1 MVTRAL
7 YAGVL
12 ALWFLADH
20 VLSDTITAVSS
31 TPPNSALLPTST
43 FVSPSLNLKDGGG
56 LSESMKVGVSIGV
69 TLAAIIIVGATA
81 ILCVI
86 RRRNRTL
93 MKPQTRALPS
103 RDFQEENM
111 FVGDASG
118 KDKGAHY
125 MNGSLNAQAGQFQQ
139 AQDGFVYHGGEG
151 GYPTIPGQT
160 YAPNQ
165 QIQPMSYPIAPYG
178 ETYVY
183 PSATYPG
190 TTVADASQHNGY
202 AGPSNTQYQPEAHL
216 QQAQQHQHHQQQQYG
231 GDISW
236 IYPASTLSPVEAAP
250 AQDSHY
256 KYLQNCQHQMQNS
269 NAGHDQS
276 QNENTNPTQKYQN
289 DTYYVP
295 PRPNASE
302 LPDERKP
309 VELMGEGH
317 YKEVP

>member
-1 MVTRAL
+1 MVTRAS

-20 VLSDTITAVSS
+20 VLSETTTAVSS

-43 FVSPSLNLKDGGG
+43 FVSPSLNRKDGGG

-93 MKPQTRALPS
+93 MKPQTRAIAS
-103 RDFQEENM
+103 RDYQDENM
-111 FVGDASG
+111 VAGDASG

-125 MNGSLNAQAGQFQQ
+125 MNGSLNAQAGHFQQ
-139 AQDGFVYHGGEG
+139 AQNGFVYHGGER

-183 PSATYPG
+183 PGATYPG
-190 TTVADASQHNGY
+190 TTVPDASQHNGY
-202 AGPSNTQYQPEAHL
+202 AGPSNTNYQPEAHL
-216 QQAQQHQHHQQQQYG
+216 QQAQHHQQQYG

-236 IYPASTLSPVEAAP
+236 IYPVSTLSPVEATP
-250 AQDSHY
+250 AQDSQY

-269 NAGHDQS
+269 TSDHNQS
-276 QNENTNPTQKYQN
+276 QNDNTNPAQGYQG
-289 DTYYVP
+289 DTYYVPP

-302 LPDERKP
+302 LPAERKP